1 MKKYLLI
8 PVLMVSFNVFA
19 EVTEEDVTVMRKEV
33 KGMTKEEV
41 TAKHIELFEAVKAD
55 PNEKNCDAFG
65 AFHTASRKEKKIEL
79 MDFDAQD
86 RVFTAQDDCKVI
98 VFFVG

>member
-8 PVLMVSFNVFA
+8 HVLMLSFNAFA

-41 TAKHIELFEAVKAD
+41 IAKHIELFEAVKAD
-55 PNEKNCDAFG
+55 PSENNCDAFG
-65 AFHTASRKEKKIEL
+65 AFDTASRNEKKIS
-79 MDFDAQD
+79 MMNFDAQD
-86 RVFTAQDDCKVI
+86 RLFSAQDNCGVI
-98 VFFVG
+98 VF